1 MLHVRV
7 GSPAAVTG
15 QLAGTLATAA
25 GVQNVVV
32 QAGGARRRGF
42 ALQLLLN
49 VVLIVVGAAGRTT
62 QRRIWH
68 WRTSRPPGP

>member
-7 GSPAAVTG
+7 VSPAAVTG

-32 QAGGARRRGF
+32 QAGASP
-42 ALQLLLN
+42 
-49 VVLIVVGAAGRTT
+49 AGR
-62 QRRIWH
+62 
-68 WRTSRPPGP
+68 